1 MTEPCGCP
9 EEAGGKLKPGRKQ
22 IQHGDKAAAVSV
34 LRLGQG
40 RKNFRDFPYCAQGVQ
55 VLFDFG
61 DGGPG
66 TSDYVRHFRNV
77 ILNALF
83 DILEDSHELLKR
95 LALR

>member
-1 MTEPCGCP
+1 MAEPCGCP
-9 EEAGGKLKPGRKQ
+9 GEAGVKLKPGRKQ

-55 VLFDFG
+55 VLLCG
-61 DGGPG
+61 GGPG
-66 TSDYVRHFRNV
+66 TSECVRHFRNV
-77 ILNALF
+77 ILNVLF
-83 DILEDSHELLKR
+83 DILEDSHLLLKR

>member
-1 MTEPCGCP
+1 MAEPCGCP
-9 EEAGGKLKPGRKQ
+9 GEAGVKLKPSRKQ

-61 DGGPG
+61 GGGPG
-66 TSDYVRHFRNV
+66 TSECVRHFRNV

-83 DILEDSHELLKR
+83 DILEDNRGLLKR